1 MSKKIDPSKART
13 IEELRTMY
21 NMQPP
26 ESIPYTRWL
35 NDEQNAI
42 TNEMSNYGSDLAMS
56 LASLGVVCC
65 LGATTGCLINKCCT
79 SGAEQSVRQPNVNN
93 NNNNN
98 EHYELGSRNN
108 PIVIDDLYFDENDSE
123 PDPME
128 GDLPIKK
135 EPK

>member
-65 LGATTGCLINKCCT
+65 LGATTGCLINKCHK
-79 SGAEQSVRQPNVNN
+79 PNVNN
-93 NNNNN
+93 NNNDN

-123 PDPME
+123 PDAME
-128 GDLPIKK
+128 GDL
-135 EPK
+135 

>member
-42 TNEMSNYGSDLAMS
+42 TNEMSNYGSDLATS

-65 LGATTGCLINKCCT
+65 LGATTGCLINKCHK
-79 SGAEQSVRQPNVNN
+79 PNVN

-108 PIVIDDLYFDENDSE
+108 PIVVDDLYFDENDSE
-123 PDPME
+123 PDAME
-128 GDLPIKK
+128 DDLPIKK

>member
-65 LGATTGCLINKCCT
+65 LGATTGCLINKCHK
-79 SGAEQSVRQPNVNN
+79 PNVNN
-93 NNNNN
+93 NNNDN

-108 PIVIDDLYFDENDSE
+108 PIVIDDLYVDENDSE
-123 PDPME
+123 PDAME

>member
-42 TNEMSNYGSDLAMS
+42 TNEMSNYGSDLATS
-56 LASLGVVCC
+56 LASCGVVCC
-65 LGATTGCLINKCCT
+65 LGATAACLINKCH
-79 SGAEQSVRQPNVNN
+79 QPNV

-108 PIVIDDLYFDENDSE
+108 PIVVDDLYFDENDSE
-123 PDPME
+123 PDAME

>member
-13 IEELRTMY
+13 IEELRAMY

-65 LGATTGCLINKCCT
+65 LGATTGCLINKCHK
-79 SGAEQSVRQPNVNN
+79 PNVNN
-93 NNNNN
+93 NDN

-108 PIVIDDLYFDENDSE
+108 PIVVDDLYFDENDSE
-123 PDPME
+123 PDAME